1 MGSASMST
9 SSLLWGVVFGA
20 IGLGYFVY
28 GKKQRAVV
36 PFICGVAL
44 MVLPYFIANAWLLV
58 GAGIAVAAVPYF
70 VKA

>member
-1 MGSASMST
+1 MST
-9 SSLLWGVVFGA
+9 SSLLWGVLFGA

-28 GKKQRAVV
+28 GKKQRALV
-36 PFICGVAL
+36 PFACGVAL

-58 GAGIAVAAVPYF
+58 GAGAIIAAVPYF